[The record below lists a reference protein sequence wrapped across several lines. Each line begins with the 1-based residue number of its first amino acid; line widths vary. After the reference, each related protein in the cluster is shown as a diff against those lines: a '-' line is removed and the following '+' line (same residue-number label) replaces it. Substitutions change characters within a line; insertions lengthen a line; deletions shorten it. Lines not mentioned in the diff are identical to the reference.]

1 MTWCLNEY
9 SDIFRCLLCWTVL
22 PNVIFFLFTRAFQ
35 RIGSINCIYQQP
47 SFQGGSVVFSHVQS
61 EQRSRILVVCH
72 PPHRTFHQAQRQ
84 VRRKEIFQK
93 KIWLFQQRDWQFFCT
108 LQQIIVI
115 SDISPPSRTCLKSM
129 ISFPPFP
136 PGFAEVSGVIPLA
149 NVQGCSGAGS
159 NHHRGALLAAPFH
172 WTKNMGKT
180 SWETPLL
187 CLECWVYF
195 QYIQIYPRTVF
206 GQAFLLMATPL
217 ATFGS
222 ERLLRYW
229 KVLEVF
235 ARLESSSKYDSR
247 LPEGNYCNYSL

>member
-61 EQRSRILVVCH
+61 EQRTNFGCL
-72 PPHRTFHQAQRQ
+72 PPAKNRTFHQAQRQ
-84 VRRKEIFQK
+84 VRRKEISRK
-93 KIWLFQQRDWQFFCT
+93 KYDFFNKGIGTFFWHPPTDHCHIRHIPTQPDMFEVDDFVFPVSPRFRRGFRCHPVSQR
-108 LQQIIVI
+108 
-115 SDISPPSRTCLKSM
+115 
-129 ISFPPFP
+129 
-136 PGFAEVSGVIPLA
+136 AGVLR
-149 NVQGCSGAGS
+149 S
-159 NHHRGALLAAPFH
+159 ALLAAPFH

-247 LPEGNYCNYSL
+247 IPEGNDCIVFSCK